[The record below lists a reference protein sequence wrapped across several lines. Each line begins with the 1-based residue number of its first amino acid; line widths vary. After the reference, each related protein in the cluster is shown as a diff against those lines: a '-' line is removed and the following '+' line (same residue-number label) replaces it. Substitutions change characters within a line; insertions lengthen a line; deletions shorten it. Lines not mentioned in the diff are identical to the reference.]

1 MQLALSYCLILTTV
15 AALERTREEETRLSK
30 GIEKR
35 TLAILAHSGRFKQ
48 SETSGAKLP
57 LDQDESPRPLTFP
70 ILSPTGPTRNSA
82 LFLAVSFCPFLSPL
96 RRALLLVLERRAGN
110 SCSNGFVA
118 ATYDPVALFFLR
130 FRRRLHFLRFYPL
143 RWIFATSCLSRGR
156 LESSF
161 ISVASPNDSPYDC
174 NDSAGKT
181 FKWSLA

>member
-1 MQLALSYCLILTTV
+1 MS
-15 AALERTREEETRLSK
+15 ER
-30 GIEKR
+30 EKKR
-35 TLAILAHSGRFKQ
+35 RGQGDRQANARILAHSRRFKQ

-70 ILSPTGPTRNSA
+70 ILSPTGPARNST
-82 LFLAVSFCPFLSPL
+82 LSLAASFCPFLSPL
-96 RRALLLVLERRAGN
+96 RRSLLLVLERRAGN

-143 RWIFATSCLSRGR
+143 RRVFATSCLSRGR

-161 ISVASPNDSPYDC
+161 IPVASPNDSPYDR
-174 NDSAGKT
+174 NDSVGKT